1 MTPRTPRI
9 GRLRCSHSRTDLSLT
24 RQLAAIVRN
33 IPSLSSLASREF
45 ARPVSIPGGLFSS

>member
-1 MTPRTPRI
+1 MTPRTPRV
-9 GRLRCSHSRTDLSLT
+9 GRLRCSHSRADLSLT

-33 IPSLSSLASREF
+33 IPNLSSLASREF